1 MRNKKC
7 WWSIWK
13 YDESHHRIGKRVI
26 IEYKSHTCGLP
37 NRIKTW
43 QDDKVIV
50 QQPTT
55 NQNDSTIDSRCCSYA
70 MHNLEITTSFRSSR
84 WGSRIDNTRVWWV
97 FKLHK
102 VKKYILCYTS
112 ATPSRPWFTTKCRRP
127 CCVYVTMMFA
137 VMKKLFAYDDVLC
150 CWQNWSSKKR
160 IWKQKTSLEKSWK
173 HFKTFHK
180 LFTYFHTSGCP

>member
-102 VKKYILCYTS
+102 VKKYILCCKS
-112 ATPSRPWFTTKCRRP
+112 QIGIFDVATIWYQPKNIISVSFMYCQLYAIFSYHSFIFIHLLRMRENFCTFWE
-127 CCVYVTMMFA
+127 VWEV
-137 VMKKLFAYDDVLC
+137 
-150 CWQNWSSKKR
+150 R
-160 IWKQKTSLEKSWK
+160 ISQ
-173 HFKTFHK
+173 
-180 LFTYFHTSGCP
+180 